1 MPSHSES
8 AGKKEPLSSLP
19 LLRGLYWCVGILC
32 VIGCFNVYSATYYAN
47 LSGGIAPYRDLG
59 KHAVYLAIGVTV
71 LVILR
76 YCPFLWRTYSCRRV
90 FYVLIGGLLLAVFA
104 AGVTVNGATR
114 WFAVGP
120 VSVQPSE
127 FAKVASILAAAFSL
141 SRLLREERRIS
152 LLACPLCLLARM
164 VCGMLHRPYRG
175 APVAWKDLRRMY
187 KPLFVPAVFFAFV
200 MEQPDMGTAALIMV
214 FPLALYFLAGLSRGE
229 VIAVIFIAVAFMAG
243 LAMIE
248 PYRMDRLM
256 IFLHP
261 DSDPAGKGYQLAQ
274 SLIAVG
280 SGGFWGQG
288 LGWGLSKF
296 FFLPERN
303 TDFAFAVLGQEG
315 GFALAAAT
323 LCLFFAI
330 LYIGF
335 RLASRIPDTA
345 AALAVYG
352 LTLLIS
358 GQGLVNIAMV
368 IGCFPVT
375 GVPLPFISAGGSALV
390 TNCAAVGIIAGAVH
404 EGERLRREK
413 KEETAPVFQPVPLR
427 KVSGAVFEPPPEEG
441 YRPYSDDRFRRY

>member
-1 MPSHSES
+1 MSSHSES

-19 LLRGLYWCVGILC
+19 LLRGFYWCVGILC

-47 LSGGIAPYRDLG
+47 LAGGIAPYRDLG
-59 KHAVYLAIGVTV
+59 KHAVYLAIGVTG

-76 YCPFLWRTYSCRRV
+76 YCPFLWRKYHCRAV
-90 FYVLIGGLLLAVFA
+90 FYFLIGGLLLAVFA

-127 FAKVASILAAAFSL
+127 FAKVASILAAAFGL
-141 SRLLREERRIS
+141 SHLLRQERNIS
-152 LLACPLCLLARM
+152 LFACPLCLLARI
-164 VCGMLHRPYRG
+164 VCGLLHWRYRL
-175 APVAWKDLRRMY
+175 APVTGTDLWRMY
-187 KPLFVPAVFFAFV
+187 KPLLVPAVFFAFV

-214 FPLALYFLAGLSRGE
+214 FPLTLYFLAGLSKVE
-229 VIAVIFIAVAFMAG
+229 VIAVIFIAAALLAG

-248 PYRMDRLM
+248 PYRVDRLM

-261 DSDPAGKGYQLAQ
+261 DSDPTGKGYQVAQ
-274 SLIAVG
+274 SLIAIG

-315 GFALAAAT
+315 GFALAAVT

-335 RLASRIPDTA
+335 RLAARIPDTA
-345 AALAVYG
+345 AALVVYG

-358 GQGLVNIAMV
+358 GQGFVNIAMV

-413 KEETAPVFQPVPLR
+413 KEEEPPALQPVPL
-427 KVSGAVFEPPPEEG
+427 KKISGAVFQPPADDG
-441 YRPYSDDRFRRY
+441 HSPYSDDRFRRY